1 MAKPC
6 GARLMVGQAWG
17 VVEVPAVGK
26 LRAHL
31 DADAGG
37 TPRMVV
43 SVGLLEVRYV
53 LPNAL
58 LSIEMVHAADRLA
71 AATAVWQE
79 SIHEYATSQRV
90 IPAPT
95 DPEAGG
101 IDLLSTGPTMSWG
114 GASCWAG

>member
-71 AATAVWQE
+71 AVTNVWQE
-79 SIHEYATSQRV
+79 AIHVYATAQRV
-90 IPAPT
+90 IPASKIGR
-95 DPEAGG
+95 AHV
-101 IDLLSTGPTMSWG
+101 
-114 GASCWAG
+114 